1 MNSSK
6 LNYLCDV
13 AERKN
18 LSSLNSQVRKFVKFC
33 ELHELKSN
41 PDEWDPQDFSEELIG
56 KYVTWLIN
64 FGKNC
69 QPLSSHQE
77 YITGIRSYLEKKFR
91 SVKGDLPFK
100 KDED

>member
-1 MNSSK
+1 M
-6 LNYLCDV
+6 NYLCDV

-18 LSSLNSQVRKFVKFC
+18 LSSLNSQVRKFVEFY

-64 FGKNC
+64 FGKNG
-69 QPLSSHQE
+69 QPLPSHQE
-77 YITGIRSYLEKKFR
+77 YITGIQSYLEKKFR

-100 KDED
+100 KDEAWYK